1 MMITCTKGSMG
12 RDLYG
17 VIKCEHCGV
26 SDKLSGGYDDGYWHK
41 NVLPAFHC
49 KACGLNRAGELL
61 SPEVT
66 VRNQSIG
73 VNGI

>member
-1 MMITCTKGSMG
+1 MMITCTRGPIG

-26 SDKLSGGYDDGYWHK
+26 SDKLSGGYDDSHWHN

-49 KACGLNRAGELL
+49 KACGMNRAGERA

-66 VRNQSIG
+66 ARNHANG
-73 VNGI
+73 VFGI